1 MSSPRWLLVVAVIAL
16 LGLLI
21 MSPGVFPAHPPVA
34 AQTGGD
40 VRTVTVTGHAVTS
53 QAPDMATIHV
63 GVVSQAGTATEA
75 REQNAAAMEQL
86 RSGLQ
91 RAGVAAGDMSTSYFA
106 IQPVYD
112 YGAGGREPRIS
123 GFQAEQMLQIKTKQ
137 VDQVGALIDAAV
149 AAGANR
155 VHGVEFSLSDP
166 TALRNRLF
174 DSAVNDA
181 RQKAELLAKTAGL
194 QVARVLTI
202 EENIGSS
209 SPVVMRLATD
219 TAAAGTVITPGD
231 QEVSASVTVVFEM
244 R

>member
-1 MSSPRWLLVVAVIAL
+1 APSLLITLIRCRAGKPRNFFRAAASKEVHRLNFYGGLCLMSSPRWLLVVAVIAL

-91 RAGVAAGDMSTSYFA
+91 RAGVAAGD
-106 IQPVYD
+106 
-112 YGAGGREPRIS
+112 
-123 GFQAEQMLQIKTKQ
+123 
-137 VDQVGALIDAAV
+137 
-149 AAGANR
+149 
-155 VHGVEFSLSDP
+155 
-166 TALRNRLF
+166 
-174 DSAVNDA
+174 
-181 RQKAELLAKTAGL
+181 
-194 QVARVLTI
+194 
-202 EENIGSS
+202 
-209 SPVVMRLATD
+209 
-219 TAAAGTVITPGD
+219 
-231 QEVSASVTVVFEM
+231 
-244 R
+244 